1 MTVPRAKEDLI
12 TKRLPAG
19 VSTLRGAGAGRG
31 VQEKYA
37 LSDLSDKLQFTHLSA
52 QAHERR
58 ATNSHTCR
66 SRLSLR
72 YMTTRNPAGEREV
85 TRGTACVCVFER
97 SNV

>member
-52 QAHERR
+52 QAHEDVPQTLTHV
-58 ATNSHTCR
+58 ALDS
-66 SRLSLR
+66 
-72 YMTTRNPAGEREV
+72 V
-85 TRGTACVCVFER
+85 
-97 SNV
+97 